1 MYTQTYD
8 TTVNE
13 EKRQCLSN
21 ATNSYYS
28 QTIPQFVTV
37 GLVTSPKAGGDAYFK
52 NGVFRGYKD
61 ENNKEIDGIIHV
73 YLEEGMD
80 VHDISQ
86 ALKGCLRPNQYI
98 QNLIISGHG
107 NWNKMALST
116 KPICSNS
123 VKITVVDI
131 DDEESKEFFE
141 TIATMMGKVK
151 ELGLSIPQT
160 IILESCFTN
169 SHVHKGMQSR
179 MNFRDVLAS
188 YVDSNVSIYAAN
200 APTYSGH
207 EKYQKLPNGTLSVI
221 YKKEPGVIAVTPN
234 SSAYYT
240 LNNGHF
246 EYNKGTNIFENSSS
260 TEWYSIFAV
269 ARESANAFISLIG
282 YDDTSI
288 QRIEYY
294 NAIIRKLASDRHAIR
309 KLQKKSLEK
318 NDIFGANKLG
328 KMREYY
334 RHLYRWCG
342 DNIKNGNRPIP
353 EVIEELRYRLY
364 AVSSFLSLDSVEE
377 VETRVN
383 DEINKAQI
391 LF

>member
-13 EKRQCLSN
+13 GKRQCLSN
-21 ATNSYYS
+21 ATKSYCS
-28 QTIPQFVTV
+28 QTIPQLVTV
-37 GLVTSPKAGGDAYFK
+37 ALVTSPGAGGDAFFE
-52 NGVFRGYKD
+52 NGKFRGYKD
-61 ENNKEIDGIIHV
+61 KEDREIDGIIYV
-73 YLEEGMD
+73 YLREGMD
-80 VHDISQ
+80 IHDISQ
-86 ALKGCLRPNQYI
+86 ALRDSLKPNQYI

-116 KPICSNS
+116 KQNDSNK
-123 VKITVVDI
+123 KITVDI
-131 DDEESKEFFE
+131 ENEDSKEFFE
-141 TIATMMGKVK
+141 TIASLMGEIK
-151 ELGLSIPQT
+151 ELGLSIHQT

-188 YVDSNVSIYAAN
+188 HVDSNVSIYAAN

-207 EKYQKLPNGTLSVI
+207 EKYERLSDGTIAPI
-221 YKKEPGVIAVTPN
+221 YKKERGVIDDIPN
-234 SSAYYT
+234 FSAYYT
-240 LNNGHF
+240 LKNGHF
-246 EYNKGTNIFENSSS
+246 EYNKGTNSYENNSS

-269 ARESANAFISLIG
+269 SRETANAFASLIG
-282 YDDTSI
+282 YDDSSI
-288 QRIEYY
+288 KRIEYY
-294 NAIIRKLASDRHAIR
+294 NAIVRKLAADRHTIR
-309 KLQKKSLEK
+309 KLQDKLLNEK
-318 NDIFGANKLG
+318 DKEGANKVR
-328 KMREYY
+328 KMRTYY

-342 DNIKNGNRPIP
+342 ENIKNGNRPIP